1 MDGADAAQEG
11 QREIDDAAFDL
22 VSKASALAG
31 QMNSIV
37 TTAVGT
43 VRCLTRRALAEDQP
57 GYGLPWSMPYRWHPA
72 GAERQVT
79 VRVIPTS
86 HAIDESGS

>member
-1 MDGADAAQEG
+1 MEPMLPQEG
-11 QREIDDAAFDL
+11 QRGIDDAAFDL

-43 VRCLTRRALAEDQP
+43 VRCLTPTRTCR
-57 GYGLPWSMPYRWHPA
+57 GSTGVWSTWSMPYRWHPA
-72 GAERQVT
+72 GAGET
-79 VRVIPTS
+79 GYG
-86 HAIDESGS
+86 SGDPHKPRHR

>member
-1 MDGADAAQEG
+1 MLPQEG

-43 VRCLTRRALAEDQP
+43 VRCLTPTRTCRGSTGVWSTLEHALSLA
-57 GYGLPWSMPYRWHPA
+57 
-72 GAERQVT
+72 
-79 VRVIPTS
+79 
-86 HAIDESGS
+86 SGWRGRDRLRFG